1 MTLGIRA
8 GSVEVP
14 FPKTGSMGE
23 GQLGEMMATVWNC
36 PVNYQD
42 WAGANLKFTDMGTV
56 GD

>member
-23 GQLGEMMATVWNC
+23 GQLGERMATVWNC

-42 WAGANLKFTDMGTV
+42 WAGANLKFTDFSG
-56 GD
+56 